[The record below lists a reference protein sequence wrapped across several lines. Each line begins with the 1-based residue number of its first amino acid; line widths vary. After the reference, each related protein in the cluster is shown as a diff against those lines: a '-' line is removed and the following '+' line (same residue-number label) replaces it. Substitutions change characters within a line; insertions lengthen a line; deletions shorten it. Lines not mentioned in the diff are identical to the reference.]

1 MRQHVN
7 CVVIMLPE
15 KYHVTLIDMAQKRSN
30 ELGTR
35 VSMGFVIREMMDRDG
50 QMHNPALRTA
60 AMFAA
65 HD

>member
-1 MRQHVN
+1 MQQLNR
-7 CVVIMLPE
+7 VVLLLPE
-15 KYHVTLIDMAQKRSN
+15 KYHQALLDLAQHRSN
-30 ELGTR
+30 EIGTR

-50 QMHNPALRTA
+50 QMNNPALRTA

>member
-1 MRQHVN
+1 MRQHIN
-7 CVVIMLPE
+7 RVVIMLPE
-15 KYHVTLIDMAQKRSN
+15 QYHAALMDMAQKRSN

-50 QMHNPALRTA
+50 QMNNPALRTA
-60 AMFAA
+60 DMFAA